1 MSITQSDCYE
11 LPDENYF
18 EQSKF
23 NVMPVRNIYIHGH
36 CHEKVAVSMN
46 ILSFPMLWKESYE
59 YIIRDLPKELFVY
72 MLHVFWEDSQV
83 ESTQTKRTGG
93 WG

>member
-1 MSITQSDCYE
+1 MSKTQSDCSE

-36 CHEKVAVSMN
+36 CHEKCGR
-46 ILSFPMLWKESYE
+46 IYE
-59 YIIRDLPKELFVY
+59 YPKLSYALKRKLRVHY
-72 MLHVFWEDSQV
+72 MRFA
-83 ESTQTKRTGG
+83 
-93 WG
+93 